1 MELLRRI
8 CDLPQW
14 SLSDSATAV
23 IQQFWAGLIPPQT
36 FKVLL
41 LSEGVKWV
49 PVGECIIQQW

>member
-49 PVGECIIQQW
+49 PVGERIIQQW

>member
-8 CDLPQW
+8 CDFPQW
-14 SLSDSATAV
+14 PLSDSATAV

-49 PVGECIIQQW
+49 PVGERIIQQW

>member
-1 MELLRRI
+1 MELLQRI